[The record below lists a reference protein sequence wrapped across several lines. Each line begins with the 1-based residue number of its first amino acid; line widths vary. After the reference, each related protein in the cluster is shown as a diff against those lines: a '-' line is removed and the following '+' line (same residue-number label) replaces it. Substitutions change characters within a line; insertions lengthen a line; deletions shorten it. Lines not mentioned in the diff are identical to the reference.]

1 MEIMKIFSSYDD
13 YGYEDERLY
22 SVLMDEDEVALY
34 SEMIEELQMYSEK
47 KDSPKLKTGD
57 KIGIWTQKHL
67 NTKKDREAVI
77 EGYGEGKWHKYGKR
91 SAIYAGAGGA
101 TIGGI
106 VGGLNRGAKGA
117 ALGAAALGAG
127 SATGAYAG
135 ARLGGALRNVMA
147 KHSGSVSDENKRI
160 VDRARV
166 ANGDMTKEQY
176 AKKHNKK

>member
-1 MEIMKIFSSYDD
+1 MEIQKIFSNV
-13 YGYEDERLY
+13 EDPEENLY
-22 SVLMDEDEVALY
+22 SVLMSEDEVSLY

-57 KIGIWTQKHL
+57 KIGIWAQKHL

-101 TIGGI
+101 AIGGI
-106 VGGLNRGAKGA
+106 GGGLMYGAKGA

-127 SATGAYAG
+127 SAAGAYAG
-135 ARLGGALRNVMA
+135 TRLGGALRNVMA
-147 KHSGSVSDENKRI
+147 KHSDSVSDENKRI
-160 VDRARV
+160 ADRARV